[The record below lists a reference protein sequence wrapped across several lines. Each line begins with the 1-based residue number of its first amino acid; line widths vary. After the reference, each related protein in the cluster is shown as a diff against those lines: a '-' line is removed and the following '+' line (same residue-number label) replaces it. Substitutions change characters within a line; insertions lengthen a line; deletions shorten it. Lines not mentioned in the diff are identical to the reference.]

1 MWNTDK
7 TTPERECPTLK
18 WGNIKINLRSGT
30 SVYYH
35 SLGNQKERHK
45 APNTRSSTLGKAPLL
60 ARKWLEGKGVIEN
73 KEARNV
79 KCKLNKQKSHKIR
92 RHDHLLPQENKKGD

>member
-1 MWNTDK
+1 MRKYKNK
-7 TTPERECPTLK
+7 Y
-18 WGNIKINLRSGT
+18 SGT
-30 SVYYH
+30 SEYYH

-79 KCKLNKQKSHKIR
+79 NSLNKQKSHKIR
-92 RHDHLLPQENKKGD
+92 RHDHLLLQENKKGD